1 MRRSLVI
8 AVVLVAIAFAFLGGP
23 SLLLSPS
30 TSDIAPEEEDDEL
43 PDLVSFADSDSGFW
57 AFMSVAETHE
67 KRSPINV
74 IVRGDSDQTVQALTE
89 EGDGNW
95 TEMDEEHA
103 DAEPETYAFL
113 ADEQHHATGTQWGD
127 AAGTTRYAWIDP
139 GENNGDPYWTTEDRQ
154 LDDGDYYGHRMHI
167 RLYESPNDDDQWV
180 AMQGHTEHFDWFT
193 LRHRVEGVESAQLA
207 IESEFM
213 ALPTVDNQSDVSRI
227 NIDNSGPSDAD
238 GWATLIDLRAAVV
251 APIMIGLAGRRGA
264 GSRFRNKSRTG
275 TETEVKAGSET
286 KTTPSKD
293 TLVDDHLTD
302 TDRARLA
309 AARDRLEARHLI
321 LAGTI
326 LALFLGV
333 RVVGV
338 ALERH
343 VSVLS
348 MHMIAALLYPV
359 IALGIP
365 IATYAIAAGLE
376 RRIDAAIAASLSLSV
391 AIWIDY
397 GLMGVDSLP
406 VDVVLQ
412 RMLVIIALGLIA
424 AGAAKRATRESRFND
439 MLIAGVLLW
448 AVVLAGTLFGYF

>member
-8 AVVLVAIAFAFLGGP
+8 AAVLCAIAFIIVGGP

-30 TSDIAPEEEDDEL
+30 TSDVAPEEEDREF
-43 PDLVSFADSDSGFW
+43 PDVVSFEDSDSGFW
-57 AFMSVAETHE
+57 AFMSASESHE

-74 IVRGDSDQTVQALTE
+74 IVRGDSEAVIHALTE
-89 EGDGNW
+89 EGDGEW
-95 TEMDEEHA
+95 VEMDEEQY
-103 DAEPETYAFL
+103 DAEPETYGFL
-113 ADEQHHATGTQWGD
+113 ADEQHHATGTQWGE

-139 GENNGDPYWTTEDRQ
+139 GDEGEPYWATEDLQ

-193 LRHRVEGVESAQLA
+193 LRHRVDGVEAAQLE

-238 GWATLIDLRAAVV
+238 GWATLIDLRSMAVIPFLISF
-251 APIMIGLAGRRGA
+251 AHRRKRTA
-264 GSRFRNKSRTG
+264 TG
-275 TETEVKAGSET
+275 TEQTERADSAG
-286 KTTPSKD
+286 TT
-293 TLVDDHLTD
+293 HLTD
-302 TDRARLA
+302 VDRARLT

-321 LAGTI
+321 LVGAI
-326 LALFLGV
+326 LALYLGV

-338 ALERH
+338 ALERN
-343 VSVLS
+343 VSFLS
-348 MHMIAALLYPV
+348 MHMIAALLYPF

-365 IATYAIAAGLE
+365 IATYAIASGLK
-376 RRIDAAIAASLSLSV
+376 RRIDAAVTASLSLTV

-397 GLMGVDSLP
+397 GLIGVDSLP

-412 RMLVIIALGLIA
+412 RMLVIVALGLIA
-424 AGAAKRATRESRFND
+424 GGAAKRATRESRFND
-439 MLIAGVLLW
+439 MLVAGVAMW
-448 AVVLAGTLFGYF
+448 AAILIGTLFGYV